1 MDHHVRRGAS
11 RARRAS
17 IAWLA
22 FTLMSCG
29 GGSSSDNSGSSPS
42 PAPNP
47 TPSSSPSPT
56 PSPVASAS
64 AQQILGVQTHFSQGW
79 PTSHLNLARQVNAGF
94 LRDSLPW
101 AKGEKVAG
109 IYDFTSPEAT
119 ALDAACAAGFRL
131 SMTQV
136 PRNPAYEDGNAVSTI
151 QGQRAFAAYLD
162 ALIAQYGECIVAIEI
177 GNEINGA
184 SGAGFAKGVD
194 PTSAYIS
201 LLKAVRGKLGSGGSL
216 PDILGGSTN
225 MIGTGFLEDLFK
237 AGMLPLVDGIAVHP
251 YLRFGDGYAKE
262 IRNLREV
269 MRDNGGEV
277 PIWASEFSHDIADET
292 AAANRLVRTATLLA
306 ESGVQKMS
314 WYALIE
320 QPFFPNMKL
329 FSGTK
334 RVAQGDA
341 FRILAND
348 LLPYGRPKR
357 ISFSDPGIFA
367 FRFGSNRWAVWGLPR
382 RMRLPQGA
390 SVLDARGNL
399 VSPSGGEVAI
409 SENPLIV
416 IGATQL
422 EFGPSEVLADSLLQY
437 AEGVF
442 SYYAE
447 RPGEALGALSYTN
460 GQYDSFF
467 ANRYHQPL
475 RISSYRGAP
484 GGDGN
489 NPSRALWR
497 FKAPA
502 DGQIQVAS
510 CFANGQNGDGID
522 ITIRIAGK
530 TIAQTTV
537 DNGQAILRAATSV
550 EKGSNIDVLAGPH
563 MTSGD
568 DSFLY
573 RIRIGSGTTA
583 LSVECP

>member
-1 MDHHVRRGAS
+1 MNDLVCSGAS
-11 RARRAS
+11 WARRAS
-17 IAWLA
+17 AACLA
-22 FTLMSCG
+22 FALMSCG
-29 GGSSSDNSGSSPS
+29 GGSSSENSGSSPS
-42 PAPNP
+42 PTPKPAPSP
-47 TPSSSPSPT
+47 SPSPT

-79 PTSHLNLARQVNAGF
+79 PTSHLNLARQVSAGF

-162 ALIAQYGECIVAIEI
+162 ALIAHYGNCIAAIEI

-194 PTSAYIS
+194 PTLAYIE
-201 LLKAVRGKLGSGGSL
+201 LLKAVRGKLGRGGSI

-225 MIGTGFLEDLFK
+225 MIGTGFLEDLFE
-237 AGMLPLVDGIAVHP
+237 AGMLPLVDGVAVHP
-251 YLRFGDGYAKE
+251 YLKFGDGYAKE
-262 IRNLREV
+262 IRNLRKV

-277 PIWASEFSHDIADET
+277 PIWASEFSHDIADDA
-292 AAANRLVRTATLLA
+292 AAANRLVRTATILA

-314 WYALIE
+314 WYALVE
-320 QPFFPNMKL
+320 QPYFPNMKL

-341 FRILAND
+341 FRVLATD

-367 FRFGSNRWAVWGLPR
+367 FRFGSDRWAVWGLPR
-382 RMRLPQGA
+382 QMRLPQGA
-390 SVLDARGNL
+390 SAMDARGKV
-399 VSPSGGEVAI
+399 VSQSGGEVSI
-409 SENPLIV
+409 SENPMVV

-422 EFGPSEVLADSLLQY
+422 AFGQSEVLADSLLQY
-437 AEGVF
+437 ADGVF
-442 SYYAE
+442 AYYAE
-447 RPGEALGALSYTN
+447 RPGEALGTLSYAN
-460 GQYDSFF
+460 DHYDSYFT
-467 ANRYHQPL
+467 NRYHQPL
-475 RISSYRGAP
+475 RIFSYRGAP

-522 ITIRIAGK
+522 IAIQIAGK
-530 TIAQTTV
+530 IISQTTV
-537 DNGQAILRAATSV
+537 NNGQAILRAATSV
-550 EKGSNIDVLAGPH
+550 QKGANVDVLAGPN
-563 MTSGD
+563 MTYGND
-568 DSFLY
+568 NFIY
-573 RIRIGSGTTA
+573 RIRIGSGTTT